1 MKYLT
6 QEGARKIK
14 EELEERKKMRR
25 DIAQDIKEA
34 KEQGDLKENAEYAE
48 AKRQQ
53 RENESR
59 IMYLEN
65 AIRTY
70 KVVDKR
76 GENGEVEIGSKV
88 KVKNGGKIM
97 EFHIV
102 GAGEA
107 DPGQGKI
114 SNESPI
120 GKSFLGKKKGEKVE
134 ANLPNGKKIDYEIME
149 LE

>member
-6 QEGARKIK
+6 QEGFKKIK
-14 EELEERKKMRR
+14 DELKERKSLRR
-25 DIAQDIKEA
+25 EIAQAIKEA

-65 AIRTY
+65 AMRTY
-70 KVVDKR
+70 KVVDRKE
-76 GENGEVEIGSKV
+76 GEGVISIGSKI
-88 KVKNGGKIM
+88 KVKNGGKEIK
-97 EFHIV
+97 FHIV
-102 GAGEA
+102 GSGEA

-120 GKSFLGKKKGEKVE
+120 GKSFLGKRRGDKVE
-134 ANLPNGKKIDYEIME
+134 VVLPNGKQMNYEIIE

>member
-6 QEGARKIK
+6 QEGFQKIK
-14 EELEERKKMRR
+14 DELQERKNLRR
-25 DIAQDIKEA
+25 EIAQAIKEA
-34 KEQGDLKENAEYAE
+34 KEQGDLKENAEYTE

-65 AIRTY
+65 AMRTY
-70 KVVDKR
+70 KVVDH
-76 GENGEVEIGSKV
+76 NGDSGSVEIGSKI
-88 KVKNGGKIM
+88 KVKNGGKEM
-97 EFHIV
+97 VFHIV
-102 GAGEA
+102 GSGEA

-120 GKSFLGKKKGEKVE
+120 GKSFLGKKQGDTVE
-134 ANLPNGKKIDYEIME
+134 VILPNGKELNYEILS